1 MNQQELQIIEAAT
14 AYAQKR
20 MSRLHSSHGW
30 DHVERVVRLAEKI
43 AAAEQAADIFIVKTA
58 AILHDIARLDEV
70 DSTGKS
76 CHAEHGSRM
85 AHEFLLSLGL
95 DPARADLIR
104 QCILCHRYRNDHVP
118 SSIEAKILYDADKL
132 DSIGAVGIG
141 RAFLF
146 SGEVG
151 ARLHN
156 PDIDINL
163 TEAYGKEDTAF
174 REYMVKLRFIHER
187 MLTAEGKRMAE
198 ERHQFMVAFFE
209 RLQSEVKN
217 LN

>member
-1 MNQQELQIIEAAT
+1 MNQQELHIIETAM

-30 DHVERVVRLAEKI
+30 DHVERVVRLADKI
-43 AAAEQAADIFIVKTA
+43 AATEQTADIFIVKTA
-58 AILHDIARLDEV
+58 AILHDIARPDEV
-70 DSTGKS
+70 DSTGKN

-85 AHEFLLSLGL
+85 AHEFLLTLDL

-118 SSIEAKILYDADKL
+118 LSIEAKILYDADKL

-163 TEAYGKEDTAF
+163 TEAYGKEDTAY

-198 ERHQFMVAFFE
+198 ERHCYMVAFFE
-209 RLQSEVKN
+209 RLQDEVNN
-217 LN
+217 LL